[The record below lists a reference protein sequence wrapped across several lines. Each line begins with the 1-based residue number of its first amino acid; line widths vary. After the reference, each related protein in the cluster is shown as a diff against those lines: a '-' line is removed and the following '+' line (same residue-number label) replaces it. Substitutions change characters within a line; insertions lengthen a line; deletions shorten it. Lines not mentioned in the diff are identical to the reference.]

1 MGRSCRPIDSNA
13 VTMVMGHGDDGI
25 PCDFVMGS
33 YVRVPGNVRDRVMQ
47 QDNGF
52 LFLKPCNTASIY
64 AS

>member
-33 YVRVPGNVRDRVMQ
+33 DVRVPGNV
-47 QDNGF
+47 
-52 LFLKPCNTASIY
+52 
-64 AS
+64 